1 MRSKV
6 IMGKEGLEL
15 IFTRK
20 DFFGLKDLSAEEIL
34 YILNTAETMKYVLN
48 QKNKKSPHLQGKSV
62 IILFYTQSARAKLS
76 YEMAAQ
82 HLSAN
87 VVDMT
92 VSNDLIATESLQ
104 DMGQLIDQMG
114 ADFIIL
120 RHPMAG
126 AAELLASSVEA
137 SVINAGDGFNENP
150 GQSLLDLLTI
160 MERKGSFDQLKI
172 AILGDVAHS
181 RVSKSNIWA
190 LTKLGAEVRV
200 CGPATLLPAKIEQ
213 YGVEVYYDAAR
224 AVKDADVIL
233 TTRLKM
239 ENHEKNLLPSLDEY
253 KNLFRIDES
262 LLRHAKKDA
271 IVMHPGPINRGIEIS
286 SKVIDSK
293 KCIINDQIANSVAVR
308 MAILFIL
315 SQIGGGLHERNH

>member
-1 MRSKV
+1 
-6 IMGKEGLEL
+6 MGGIAL
-15 IFTRK
+15 IFKRK
-20 DFFGLKDLSAEEIL
+20 DFFGLKDVSAEEIL
-34 YILNTAETMKYVLN
+34 YILNTAETMKYILN

-92 VSNDLIATESLQ
+92 VSSDQFMTESLQ

-126 AAELLASSVEA
+126 ATHILAESVKA

-160 MERKGSFDQLKI
+160 KEQKGDFKKLKI
-172 AILGDVAHS
+172 AIVGDISHS
-181 RVSKSNIWA
+181 RVAKSNIWA
-190 LTKLGAEVRV
+190 LTKLGAEVSV
-200 CGPATLLPAKIEQ
+200 CGPSTLLPAELSK
-213 YGVEVYYDAAR
+213 YGVDISYHAAK
-224 AVKDADVIL
+224 AVKNADVIL

-239 ENHEKNLLPSLDEY
+239 ENHDKNLLPSLDEY
-253 KNLFRIDES
+253 KNLFRIDEK

-286 SKVIDSK
+286 SSVIDGK
-293 KCIINDQIANSVAVR
+293 QCIINDQIANSVAVR
-308 MAILFIL
+308 MAMLYIL
-315 SQIGGGLHERNH
+315 SQIGGTANGKNN

>member
-1 MRSKV
+1 M
-6 IMGKEGLEL
+6 
-15 IFTRK
+15 IFRRK
-20 DFFGLKDLSAEEIL
+20 DFFGLKDLSAEEIS
-34 YILNTAETMKYVLN
+34 YILNTAETMKYILN

-87 VVDMT
+87 VMDMT

-114 ADFIIL
+114 ADFIIF

-126 AAELLASSVEA
+126 AAELLANSVEA

-160 MERKGSFDQLKI
+160 KERKGDFEKLKI
-172 AILGDVAHS
+172 AIVGDIIHS
-181 RVSKSNIWA
+181 RVARSNIWA
-190 LTKLGAEVRV
+190 LTKLGAEVTV
-200 CGPATLLPAKIEQ
+200 CGPSTLLPPQISRFGVNVFYEAAK
-213 YGVEVYYDAAR
+213 

-239 ENHEKNLLPSLDEY
+239 ENHTKNLLPSLDEY
-253 KNLFRIDES
+253 KNLFRIDEN

-286 SKVIDSK
+286 SRVIDSK
-293 KCIINDQIANSVAVR
+293 QCIINDQIANSVAVR
-308 MAILFIL
+308 MALLYIL
-315 SQIGGGLHERNH
+315 SQIGGGLVERNY